1 MQVYRD
7 LRILTARPGAEE
19 EARVPHIL
27 FGHVD
32 GAINYSVGR
41 YVEDAAAALAQT
53 QAEGQLPIFV
63 GGTGLYFK
71 ALTQGISDMPRVPE
85 AVRVEWRTRAGT
97 MPVGAL
103 HAELAARDPLMAA
116 RLKPSDPQRILR
128 ALEVHAATGQSLA
141 VFQAAKGK
149 PLLDFETCRAI
160 FLAPERAALRAAI
173 DRRFEAMLEKGA
185 LEEVAALRERR
196 LDPALPVMR
205 ALGVPQLLR
214 HLAGA
219 CEISLPAAEQAPQA
233 RHARLCQAAVYVRA
247 ASITALSM
255 GESGRGRSGAGR
267 IALRKNT
274 PGDRRAREKRGSS
287 RRKRAL
293 RRDGPGDIERRIVP
307 RKAEIMPAGIIGRHF
322 VEHFAIGFERT
333 EAMRETS
340 QKPELRPILRAQN
353 CRDKFAIARRAAPD
367 IDGHVE
373 HRAAQNAH
381 ELALLGRRR
390 LEMQSTDRPNLRR

>member
-1 MQVYRD
+1 MARISALLIAGPTASGKSHLALRLAERLGGALINADSMQVYRD

-185 LEEVAALRERR
+185 LEEVAALGERR

-214 HLAGA
+214 YLAGA
-219 CEISLPAAEQAPQA
+219 CDLAMAAEQAKRDTRAYAKRQFTFA
-233 RHARLCQAAVYVRA
+233 RHQLPLFQWASPEEAEAV
-247 ASITALSM
+247 
-255 GESGRGRSGAGR
+255 
-267 IALRKNT
+267 
-274 PGDRRAREKRGSS
+274 
-287 RRKRAL
+287 
-293 RRDGPGDIERRIVP
+293 
-307 RKAEIMPAGIIGRHF
+307 
-322 VEHFAIGFERT
+322 
-333 EAMRETS
+333 
-340 QKPELRPILRAQN
+340 
-353 CRDKFAIARRAAPD
+353 
-367 IDGHVE
+367 
-373 HRAAQNAH
+373 
-381 ELALLGRRR
+381 LAVSL
-390 LEMQSTDRPNLRR
+390 